1 MNKNHFLVTTLSSIT
16 LFAASAS
23 FAAEPTTSPHGTG
36 KHSEMKMGDKMS
48 CEGMKGMMGMMG
60 EGMMGKGMMN
70 QNKMMPNLPSGN
82 EKLNAQMHAEMM
94 QSMGNIM
101 QKYADKITVPE
112 DK

>member
-16 LFAASAS
+16 LFAASAA
-23 FAAEPTTSPHGTG
+23 FAAEPTTSHHDTG
-36 KHSEMKMGDKMS
+36 KHAEMKMGDKMP
-48 CEGMKGMMGMMG
+48 CEGMKGMMGG
-60 EGMMGKGMMN
+60 GMMGKGMMN
-70 QNKMMPNLPSGN
+70 QNQMMPNLPSGN